1 MASETVTCA
10 KGNTYKQQSEHTLTD
25 KKDVSEKTVPI
36 ESTKAIVFFI
46 GGAGDKEKY
55 YFSGPFENVKE
66 AKLKFDNKLECLMAE
81 GKYTSEWLG
90 YNEVRG
96 KKDIQKNVLNIIPY
110 KSCPIYIVGHSLGGW
125 NGAHLTTIMTGWGYK
140 IKMLVTLDPVG
151 EGALVW
157 LGSDIYM
164 DPPVP
169 TAERWLNVKATPS
182 KPNDSDSVADFG
194 EKWIIGSGPAINVN
208 MDTNHANANAMFTR
222 PVIGTQSVG
231 DLVHESIM
239 KELAK

>member
-1 MASETVTCA
+1 MAGETVTCA

-55 YFSGPFENVKE
+55 YFSGTFEN
-66 AKLKFDNKLECLMAE
+66 AKDAQTSFNLRTVCLQE
-81 GKYTSEWLG
+81 KDQYRSEWLG

-96 KKDIQKNVLNIIPY
+96 KKDIQKFVLNVIPY

-125 NGAHLTTIMTGWGYK
+125 NGAHLTKIMSDWGYK
-140 IKMLVTLDPVG
+140 IKMLITLDPVG

-157 LGSDIYM
+157 IGSDIYQEA
-164 DPPVP
+164 PTPVAEQWINIKAMP
-169 TAERWLNVKATPS
+169 TK
-182 KPNDSDSVADFG
+182 KDQSDSVAEFG
-194 EKWIIGSGPAINVN
+194 EKWRVAGGPAINVT
-208 MDTNHANANAMFTR
+208 MDVNHYNAVAMITR
-222 PVIGTQSVG
+222 PIAGSKSAS
-231 DLVHESIM
+231 DMMYESIM
-239 KELAK
+239 KEIP